1 MDISSQFTVAIKSD
15 ALKSQRNKI
24 VFKPGS
30 TIRLKVVELKGDRAL
45 IDFGGLRATAE
56 IKIPVTLG
64 DELQAKVLEF
74 GKQLK
79 LGVINVE
86 TRNLPLTERLLNR
99 SETVSDDTLRKHTN
113 ELRQILG
120 QAMKG
125 HVDRSTPTET
135 HDLLNRLYTHFE
147 PFVLKEATTKIM
159 HRIQTFVE
167 NSGVFFEKTLER
179 VISAILEDSAVASKK
194 DLLETPEVKS
204 VFGRDLKANLLM
216 LQYLSEDKEL
226 QKNYFSPRALSN
238 LKRIIATLLADIS
251 QQQGRAINQ
260 MDSGD
265 PFQFFTYDLPLEESE
280 LKAKLRIYYHNQRK
294 SSAQKGFQISLL
306 LSLDRLG
313 EIRTDFFLLDN
324 DLSITIFASE
334 ESTKAK
340 IQQNSLKLQ
349 EVLSNLFD
357 QIQLKVMVSKKKVID
372 FERVNMHD
380 TSEGRIDLRI

>member
-24 VFKPGS
+24 VFKPGN

-56 IKIPVTLG
+56 IKIPVKLG

-99 SETVSDDTLRKHTN
+99 SETASGDILKKLTN

-120 QAMKG
+120 QAIKG

-135 HDLLNRLYTHFE
+135 HDILNRLYTHFE
-147 PFVLKEATTKIM
+147 PIELQEVTTKIM
-159 HRIQTFVE
+159 PRIQTLVE

-179 VISAILEDSAVASKK
+179 VFSAILEDSAGVSKK

-226 QKNYFSPRALSN
+226 LKNFFSPRALSN

-251 QQQGRAINQ
+251 QQQGRAVNQ

-265 PFQFFTYDLPLEESE
+265 PFQFFTYDLPLKESE
-280 LKAKLRIYYHNQRK
+280 VKAKLRIYYHKQRK
-294 SSAQKGFQISLL
+294 SSTKKGFQISLL

-313 EIRTDFFLLDN
+313 DIRTDFFLLEN
-324 DLSITIFASE
+324 DLSITIFTSE
-334 ESTKAK
+334 ESTKTK
-340 IQQNSLKLQ
+340 IQQNYLKLQ
-349 EVLSNLFD
+349 ETLNNLFD
-357 QIQLKVMVSKKKVID
+357 QIQLKVTVSKKKVVD
-372 FERVNMHD
+372 FERISMLD
-380 TSEGRIDLRI
+380 TSEGRINLRI